1 MAVPTQ
7 DAVGRRDLDG
17 AEVDVGVPFR
27 FFGAHSL
34 IATWPWRHCGHRF
47 AGPGIRPC
55 GLNSVR
61 DTSSRYAGVGGITE
75 ESGPHHCS
83 MPPAGWSAGANR
95 AGCPRPSAPARGHA
109 PGLGPEPCRVEAA
122 AVRRRQS
129 DRHQRCAQAILP
141 LPRPARSGA
150 GFPCATNCERHGSRD
165 VCARVDSAP
174 SRSVSEH
181 CGRAPDCALSASAD
195 RPCRGGVS
203 RWTPRRP
210 CPRDRPRAPQE
221 PNSSHIRC
229 PSATR
234 RAKLSAD
241 ISPFTYVSPAAMKS
255 IARMPLYWH
264 MPHGM
269 HTVSAGVWQRLVWY
283 RKPPGCRTRHA
294 GSGASPLTERFS
306 RPCGG
311 FPPIVLAVAG
321 CCSRPRL
328 RRSRAAT
335 ESSGMAETE

>member
-1 MAVPTQ
+1 MHWCRRHHRRIRSASLF
-7 DAVGRRDLDG
+7 DASGRLVSRSQSSGLSPSVRAG
-17 AEVDVGVPFR
+17 PWTCARFRTRALPQKPLLFGGVSP
-27 FFGAHSL
+27 
-34 IATWPWRHCGHRF
+34 IAT
-47 AGPGIRPC
+47 
-55 GLNSVR
+55 S
-61 DTSSRYAGVGGITE
+61 
-75 ESGPHHCS
+75 
-83 MPPAGWSAGANR
+83 
-95 AGCPRPSAPARGHA
+95 
-109 PGLGPEPCRVEAA
+109 
-122 AVRRRQS
+122 AVRRQS
-129 DRHQRCAQAILP
+129 RPSR
-141 LPRPARSGA
+141 LPRVLAPGSPARRTASDMDLEMFVHGLTLHRLEAFRSIAAEHPIVLCPHQQIDHA
-150 GFPCATNCERHGSRD
+150 G
-165 VCARVDSAP
+165 
-174 SRSVSEH
+174 
-181 CGRAPDCALSASAD
+181 
-195 RPCRGGVS
+195 GGVS

-221 PNSSHIRC
+221 PNSSHTRC

-241 ISPFTYVSPAAMKS
+241 IRPFPCVSSAAMKS
-255 IARMPLYWH
+255 IARMPLHWH

-283 RKPPGCRTRHA
+283 RKPPGCRIRHM

-321 CCSRPRL
+321 FCSRPGL